1 MSLMPVSNEQ
11 TFSLDSTY
19 VQDGATK
26 LRYYIPKIIWFWLL
40 LSAKPYWISY
50 RLPDM
55 DRIKSCYLL
64 NYLHEIDPIFFSK
77 IHLRLPSLF
86 LLQHYGSVSM
96 SQCIFTFLQSRFTL
110 HVLYEAQD
118 SSDQW
123 RLVHLFIGCIAHIKE
138 SWRLYMSDLNKSW
151 I

>member
-19 VQDGATK
+19 VQDGTTK
-26 LRYYIPKIIWFWLL
+26 LRYYIPKVIWFWLL

-77 IHLRLPSLF
+77 IHLRLPF
-86 LLQHYGSVSM
+86 LLQHYGSVFLLFFKM
-96 SQCIFTFLQSRFTL
+96 DLHFTFYMKLRILQISDAWYTYSLDAYHTSKRADVFIWMIWTSSESRMCLAF
-110 HVLYEAQD
+110 
-118 SSDQW
+118 W
-123 RLVHLFIGCIAHIKE
+123 
-138 SWRLYMSDLNKSW
+138 
-151 I
+151 